1 MDLARR
7 WLGPER
13 TCVYSSWFAHISIG
27 PFADVNP
34 PTPSFPTPTT
44 PSWPRFGQN
53 NNHPFLFQEPAP
65 QSPHSPAWVPP
76 ISSTFTP
83 AKATMQMPQ
92 PEPHDVTM
100 LEASP
105 GGPSPEKDK
114 EKEEDGER
122 TLAVGA
128 LRRVFKKRSE
138 RGRSQLG
145 RRRARVDDDEST
157 SGETDEEEDRP
168 LTQKTTNHYTLNV
181 AGPAV
186 PQSDLPYRLLGC
198 VLA

>member
-1 MDLARR
+1 
-7 WLGPER
+7 
-13 TCVYSSWFAHISIG
+13 
-27 PFADVNP
+27 
-34 PTPSFPTPTT
+34 
-44 PSWPRFGQN
+44 
-53 NNHPFLFQEPAP
+53 
-65 QSPHSPAWVPP
+65 
-76 ISSTFTP
+76 
-83 AKATMQMPQ
+83 MQMPQ

-105 GGPSPEKDK
+105 GGPSPAKDK

-145 RRRARVDDDEST
+145 RRRTRVDDDEST